1 MLILLLI
8 IAVTSIIVSL
18 FWLFN
23 RKRTKWLKHGK
34 FLRNSSFVIH
44 KNNYWMEEI
53 KLKSYREAFGAYE
66 KNIEEICLYGKVIDM
81 KYDLYDWTV
90 SYVKFKD
97 ITIGIKLYRP
107 LNTVQ
112 LIQSEGP
119 IPILTMETDNPFD
132 N

>member
-1 MLILLLI
+1 MLILFLI
-8 IAVTSIIVSL
+8 IAVTSIIISL

-23 RKRTKWLKHGK
+23 RKRTKWLQHGE
-34 FLRNSSFVIH
+34 FLRNSSFVVN

-53 KLKSYREAFGAYE
+53 RLKSYREAFGAYE

-81 KYDLYDWTV
+81 KYDLYDWTI

-107 LNTVQ
+107 LNTIQ
-112 LIQSEGP
+112 LIQSEEP
-119 IPILTMETDNPFD
+119 LSILTMETDNPFD
-132 N
+132 D

>member
-1 MLILLLI
+1 
-8 IAVTSIIVSL
+8 
-18 FWLFN
+18 
-23 RKRTKWLKHGK
+23 
-34 FLRNSSFVIH
+34 
-44 KNNYWMEEI
+44 MEEI

-66 KNIEEICLYGKVIDM
+66 KNIEEICLYEKVLDM
-81 KYDLYDWTV
+81 KYDLYDWTI
-90 SYVKFKD
+90 SYIQFKD

-119 IPILTMETDNPFD
+119 MPILTMETDNPFD